1 MIYNVCYVYIYYIT
15 CMLYY
20 IWTTSHLLLR
30 QRCRNF
36 HPSTVT
42 PRVVT
47 ENAFYVPGNLAMA
60 MAVVVLVVLMAL
72 VVVDI
77 LFGQF
82 GNIPCV
88 CLWLL
93 FVERPCGCLSCYN
106 YVAPFDNVVQ
116 GSEFLLGQTQTLDAF
131 LIDKLVIKRGR
142 GHSRTFSHLWMIF
155 PLRFQINRDFL
166 LPCLIT
172 GTYPLVI

>member
-1 MIYNVCYVYIYYIT
+1 
-15 CMLYY
+15 
-20 IWTTSHLLLR
+20 
-30 QRCRNF
+30 
-36 HPSTVT
+36 
-42 PRVVT
+42 
-47 ENAFYVPGNLAMA
+47 
-60 MAVVVLVVLMAL
+60 VVVLVVLVVLVVPVVLVVLVVPVVL

-116 GSEFLLGQTQTLDAF
+116 RSEFLLGQTQTLDAF
-131 LIDKLVIKRGR
+131 LIGKLVIKRGS
-142 GHSRTFSHLWMIF
+142 GHSPI
-155 PLRFQINRDFL
+155 
-166 LPCLIT
+166 
-172 GTYPLVI
+172 YE